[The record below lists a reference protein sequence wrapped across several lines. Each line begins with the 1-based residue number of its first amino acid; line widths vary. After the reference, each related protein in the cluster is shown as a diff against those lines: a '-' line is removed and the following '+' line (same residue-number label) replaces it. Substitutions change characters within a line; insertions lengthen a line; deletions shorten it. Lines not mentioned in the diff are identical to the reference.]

1 MHILISCT
9 LEEDT
14 IKKSIDE
21 IDDWKRE
28 HMIEAYIASKLTT
41 DPWKTKFSTL

>member
-1 MHILISCT
+1 MHILINWT

-21 IDDWKRE
+21 IDDRKRE
-28 HMIEAYIASKLTT
+28 HMMEAYLASKLTT
-41 DPWKTKFSTL
+41 DPWKTIFSTL